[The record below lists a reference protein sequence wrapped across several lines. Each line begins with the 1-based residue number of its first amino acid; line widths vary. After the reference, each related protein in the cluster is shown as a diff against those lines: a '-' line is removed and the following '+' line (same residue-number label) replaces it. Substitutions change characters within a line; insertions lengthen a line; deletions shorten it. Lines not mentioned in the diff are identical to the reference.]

1 MSQGG
6 FDGSLG
12 RRLSRWLAWQ
22 SLIGLALVS
31 AIVYAVTSAAL
42 VSRQGILLE
51 QKQVQLRHL
60 LTDSAVAPDKT
71 TSTAPAPTTAPTPA
85 PAPTTAGAPAATPVL
100 ASTSLA
106 HRLDDYLMGHPDLAL
121 TLQGPDGALVYERN
135 FPTGV
140 ADPRTRRFV
149 VDTAAGTAG
158 TSTIE
163 GILRLDTQVDREL
176 LSVIGL
182 TLVASAIGGAI
193 VVSAG
198 GYLLVRMGLR
208 PVQQLVDQTRA
219 LTASTLH
226 RKLDGAS
233 QPTELSPLVEQ
244 FNRLLE
250 RLDGAYEQLE
260 SFNAD
265 VAHELAAPLSTL
277 ILSSENA
284 LRKSRDIE
292 SLREVLRANLEDLH
306 RLAGIVRDML
316 FLSQADRGALA
327 RRAPVESLARV
338 ARLVAD
344 FHEAGAGDAGL
355 AIAVHGDAA
364 GDLDVALIQRAL
376 SNLLGNALRFAR
388 PESTIGICIQA
399 RGEWIDLTVRNEGPA
414 VAAEH
419 LARLFDRFY
428 REDLARAEA
437 DQHHG
442 LGLAIVAAIARMHG
456 GRTQAASDQAG
467 TRIGLVLRAT
477 AERAA

>member
-6 FDGSLG
+6 SDGSLG

-60 LTDSAVAPDKT
+60 LTDSALAPD
-71 TSTAPAPTTAPTPA
+71 ATTAP
-85 PAPTTAGAPAATPVL
+85 APAATPTPATPPAL

-233 QPTELSPLVEQ
+233 QPTELSPLVDQ

-292 SLREVLRANLEDLH
+292 SLREVLGANLEDLH

-456 GRTQAASDQAG
+456 GRTLAVSDQAG